1 MTHTVFETEK
11 LADHISDICSH
22 ITYHARILLL
32 KDSKHFLL
40 YIRSYAS
47 DSQASRRDALEV
59 PTLKR
64 QPRPT
69 RVRVLHSSWP
79 FSCKS
84 RQSHSTAPASGLW
97 PAGRS
102 SLTALPNAHAHDD
115 VTSQFS
121 HELRHGSVFRFC
133 QVSDAT
139 FESRLSGLGNYWL
152 MRASLLKAQSWKV
165 VNRWVASLPLHVLGV
180 HASQL

>member
-1 MTHTVFETEK
+1 M
-11 LADHISDICSH
+11 
-22 ITYHARILLL
+22 RP
-32 KDSKHFLL
+32 
-40 YIRSYAS
+40 YAS
-47 DSQASRRDALEV
+47 EKRASWRDALGGRNHRTEATTRTNTRTSF
-59 PTLKR
+59 TLE
-64 QPRPT
+64 
-69 RVRVLHSSWP
+69 LAS
-79 FSCKS
+79 SCKS
-84 RQSHSTAPASGLW
+84 RHSHSTAPASGLW

-152 MRASLLKAQSWKV
+152 MRASLLKAQSWEV